1 MIGKKQIFLNPHLS
15 FRFALLSVVLLSSLL
30 LWITLSLLAG
40 TLKVAI
46 LGGFMALLCSL
57 SAWLLAEKLLIV
69 QVQRLE
75 KAQKKWTDVI
85 NSLPDA
91 TFVIDQTGMVIVW
104 NQAIENLTGIKSDN
118 MIGKSDRA
126 YAIPFYGEKR
136 NMLIDYVFLPP
147 EAVAGQYAAVKRA
160 GNRLYGEGVIMAHRQ
175 TNPVYF
181 WGMASPL
188 YDDAGQV
195 VGAIETIRDISDY
208 KATEKDLLDGR
219 AKYEALFDSANDA
232 VTLMI
237 DDKFIDCNK
246 KALAL
251 FGCTKEAFIGQ
262 TPQCFSPEQ
271 QPDGTSSVRAALA
284 KINGALQG
292 TPQFFTWTHCRL
304 DGKPFDTEISLDT
317 VRLEN
322 GEVIIQSIIRDIT
335 ARKEAE
341 ETIRQFAYH
350 DTLTGL
356 PNRRLLYDRFH
367 LEIANAERGKRTFAV
382 MMFDIDHF
390 KNVNDTLGHHTGDLL
405 LQNVAYRMWSN
416 LRKGDTLARFGGDEF
431 IVLLPEVTQDSDAA
445 AIARKILRA
454 FKKPFSCD
462 GNDIFVTTSIGIA
475 MYPGDGQDMETLIRH
490 ADRALYRAKDAGRNT
505 CTFFGSISPE
515 DKKTGEP
522 RYDRPFPLE
531 TERQ

>member
-1 MIGKKQIFLNPHLS
+1 MIGKKHNFLNLHLS
-15 FRFALLSVVLLSSLL
+15 FRFALISVVLLPSLL

-40 TLKVAI
+40 TLKATL
-46 LGGFMALLCSL
+46 LGGFMALFCSL
-57 SAWLLAEKLLIV
+57 SAWLLAEKLLIG
-69 QVQRLE
+69 QVKSLE
-75 KAQKKWTDVI
+75 KTQKKWTDVI

-104 NQAIENLTGIKSDN
+104 NQAIEDLTGIKAAD
-118 MIGKSDRA
+118 MIGKADRA

-147 EAVAGQYAAVKRA
+147 EAVAGRYTSVKRA
-160 GNRLYGEGVIMAHRQ
+160 GNRLYGEGFIMAHRVE
-175 TNPVYF
+175 NPVYF

-188 YDDAGQV
+188 YDDAGEV

-208 KATEKDLLDGR
+208 KTTEKNLLDGR
-219 AKYEALFDSANDA
+219 AKYQALFDSANDA

-237 DDKFIDCNK
+237 DDQFIDCNK
-246 KALAL
+246 KALNL

-262 TPQCFSPEQ
+262 TPHRFSPEQ
-271 QPDGTSSVRAALA
+271 QPDGTHSIQGALE

-317 VRLEN
+317 VRLES

-350 DTLTGL
+350 DPLTGL

-367 LEIANAERGKRTFAV
+367 LEIDNAARGKRVFSV
-382 MMFDIDHF
+382 MMFDIDYF

-405 LQNVAYRMWSN
+405 LQNVAYRIRSN

-431 IVLLPEVTQDSDAA
+431 IVLLPEVSRNEDADA
-445 AIARKILRA
+445 TARKILRT
-454 FKKPFSCD
+454 FKKPFSCAQ
-462 GNDIFVTTSIGIA
+462 NDIFVTTSIGIA
-475 MYPGDGQDMETLIRH
+475 LYPGDGQDMETLIRH
-490 ADRALYRAKDAGRNT
+490 ADRALYRAKDEGRNT
-505 CTFFGSISPE
+505 YAFFGSITPE
-515 DKKTGEP
+515 EQESGEP
-522 RYDRPFPLE
+522 KNDKAPPLE
-531 TERQ
+531 TELR